1 MRIGAWFYDLQLYI
15 SQLLVNLI
23 SHKHGHSLRVSSNA
37 HFQVCCYRWFESHCG
52 DSPDFFLLTLPRPWA
67 RFPLPQ
73 RRWRRRLAAPPLF
86 PRPSRNSM
94 RFPPVRYR

>member
-37 HFQVCCYRWFESHCG
+37 HFQVCCYRWFESYCG
-52 DSPDFFLLTLPRPWA
+52 DSPDFFYLRCRVLGHDFLCRSDVGVDAWLLH
-67 RFPLPQ
+67 
-73 RRWRRRLAAPPLF
+73 
-86 PRPSRNSM
+86 
-94 RFPPVRYR
+94 RYFHVHLGIR